1 MADGMIETSKPAAS
15 IDMIESV
22 MRKELAHGDALI
34 GTIIP
39 IMRHLVTNDDSSVFS
54 EEMVART
61 RAMLEDVA
69 RQLLVAHAQAASS
82 DNTHDFSREQIT
94 ALAAVLSSDSSMLA
108 HIHALAAEWQLTE
121 RLHARLG
128 LDPLLSPL
136 LQALIASTDAP
147 TAAAAMNLL
156 AAQARFAQT
165 QRRMQL
171 PVAELPADLLHA
183 ALVGLRTH
191 CGPDDAAAV
200 QAERAIAGEFDESR
214 GRLGLMARLLLS
226 MGGGAQAA
234 LSVSHAGAAL
244 FLTAL
249 GLVNGQE
256 RCITVLSTNEAQ
268 VARLALS
275 LASAGLKQAAIEEQF
290 LALHP
295 DISLPDG
302 FDALDP
308 DHAAAVLAS
317 GAGYPV

>member
-1 MADGMIETSKPAAS
+1 MNETSRPAAS
-15 IDMIESV
+15 IDKIESV
-22 MRKELAHGDALI
+22 MRTELAHGDALI

-61 RAMLEDVA
+61 RAMLEHVA
-69 RQLLVAHAQAASS
+69 WQLLVAQAEAAGT
-82 DNTHDFSREQIT
+82 DKPHDCSREDVA
-94 ALAAVLSSDSSMLA
+94 ALLGLLSADSLMLA

-121 RLHARLG
+121 RLHARLE

-136 LQALIASTDAP
+136 LQALIASSDAT
-147 TAAAAMNLL
+147 TASAAMNLL

-171 PVAELPADLLHA
+171 PLAELPADLLHA
-183 ALVGLRTH
+183 ALMALRTH
-191 CGPDDAAAV
+191 FGPDDAAAV
-200 QAERAIAGEFDESR
+200 KAERAIASEFDESR

-234 LSVSHAGAAL
+234 LAVSHAGAAL

-249 GLVNGQE
+249 SLATGQE
-256 RCITVLSTNEAQ
+256 RCLTVLSTNEAQ
-268 VARLALS
+268 VARLALA
-275 LASAGLKQAAIEEQF
+275 LAAAGLKQSAIEEQF
-290 LALHP
+290 LAMHP
-295 DISLPDG
+295 DVSLPEG

>member
-1 MADGMIETSKPAAS
+1 MIETSKPAAS
-15 IDMIESV
+15 AGTIESV
-22 MRKELAHGDALI
+22 MRGELAHGDALI

-61 RAMLEDVA
+61 RAMLEHVA
-69 RQLLVAHAQAASS
+69 WQLLVAHGEAAGT
-82 DNTHDFSREQIT
+82 DNPHDCSREDV
-94 ALAAVLSSDSSMLA
+94 AAVSSLLSSDSALLA

-136 LQALIASTDAP
+136 LQALIASSDAP
-147 TAAAAMNLL
+147 TAAAAMSLL

-171 PVAELPADLLHA
+171 PLVELPADLLHVALVALRSHFDPDDSA
-183 ALVGLRTH
+183 AL
-191 CGPDDAAAV
+191 
-200 QAERAIAGEFDESR
+200 QAERAIAGQFDESK
-214 GRLGLMARLLLS
+214 GRLGLMARLVLS

-234 LSVSHAGAAL
+234 LSVSHAGSAL

-249 GLVNGQE
+249 GLAVGQD
-256 RCITVLSTNEAQ
+256 RSLTVLSTNEAQ

-275 LASAGLKQAAIEEQF
+275 LAAAGLKQAAIEEQF

-302 FDALDP
+302 FEALDP
-308 DHAAAVLAS
+308 DHAASVLAS
-317 GAGYPV
+317 GAAYPA